1 MKETTATGRVARLV
15 AKRDRLRLLAW
26 VTAIAVLV
34 VSTAA
39 STQGIYD
46 TQAKLDAAA
55 AVAVDNHAALAF
67 NGPAQ
72 ALDTMGG
79 QVAFQ
84 VGAFGL
90 LIVALMSLLMT
101 GRLTRGE
108 EDSGRLEMVRA
119 MPVGRRAPLLAGL
132 WVVLALDVVVGV
144 VVTTSLLLLGLE
156 THGSIILGASYIA
169 FGWLFVAVT
178 ALFAQVWENPRVVG
192 GAAGGVLGLMF
203 ALRAV
208 GDAGDGGLS
217 WLSPMGW
224 AQKAKPYAGE
234 SWIPIVMLVGL
245 GAGLLWLAFALSE
258 RRDFG
263 AGLVAPRPGPP
274 VGAASLGTP
283 VGLAAR
289 LHRAA
294 AFWWCISVVA
304 FAVVYGVLASAI
316 DEFIADNEAL
326 TDIIASLGEGSLTDS
341 YLATSL
347 AIISLTATG
356 PGLQIVTRLRTEETQ
371 LRAEPILA
379 TQVTRRSWMASHV
392 VAGLAVSAAAVVLG
406 GLGLGAGY
414 AMSGGGA
421 GEVVRLVGASMAY
434 VPAVWLVTATSV
446 ALFGLAPRWTT
457 GGWVVLGWCFVVA
470 MFGALL
476 DVPGWLA
483 DLSPFQHT
491 PGVPAE
497 SLEVAPLVVLV
508 AATVVLLG
516 VGFGSFRSRDTVT
529 S

>member
-1 MKETTATGRVARLV
+1 MTETTATGGVARLV
-15 AKRDRLRLLAW
+15 VKRDRVRLLAW
-26 VTAIAVLV
+26 VTGIALLV
-34 VSTAA
+34 VVTATSTK
-39 STQGIYD
+39 GIYD

-55 AVAVDNHAALAF
+55 AVAVDNPAALAF

-72 ALDTMGG
+72 ALDTIGG
-79 QVAFQ
+79 QIAFQ
-84 VGAFGL
+84 IGAFGL
-90 LIVALMSLLMT
+90 LIIALMSLLMT

-132 WVVLALDVVVGV
+132 IVVLALDVVVGLI
-144 VVTTSLLLLGLE
+144 VTATLLALGLE
-156 THGSIILGASYIA
+156 AGGSIVLGASYIA
-169 FGWLFVAVT
+169 FGWLFVAIT

-203 ALRAV
+203 ALRAI
-208 GDAGDGGLS
+208 GDAGDGSLS

-234 SWIPIVMLVGL
+234 SWIPIVMLIALAG
-245 GAGLLWLAFALSE
+245 GLLWIAFVLSE

-263 AGLVAPRPGPP
+263 GGMVAPRPGPP
-274 VGAASLGTP
+274 VGAPSLGTP
-283 VGLAAR
+283 VGLASR
-289 LHRAA
+289 LHRGA

-304 FAVVYGVLASAI
+304 FGGVYGVLASAI
-316 DEFIADNEAL
+316 DEFIVDNEAL

-347 AIISLTATG
+347 AIISLTAAG
-356 PGLQIVTRLRTEETQ
+356 PGLQIATRLRTEETQ

-379 TQVTRRSWMASHV
+379 TQVPRRAWMSSHV
-392 VAGLAVSAAAVVLG
+392 SAALAVSAAAVVLG
-406 GLGLGAGY
+406 GLGLGVGY
-414 AMSGGGA
+414 ALSGAGA
-421 GEVVRLVGASMAY
+421 GEVPRLVVASLAY

-446 ALFGLAPRWTT
+446 ALFGLAPRWTA

-476 DVPGWLA
+476 DVPSWLV
-483 DLSPFQHT
+483 DVSPFEHT
-491 PGVPAE
+491 PGLPAE
-497 SLEVAPLVVLV
+497 PLEVLPLLVLMVVT
-508 AATVVLLG
+508 AALLAI
-516 VGFGSFRSRDTVT
+516 GFTSFRGRDTMT